1 MGLRGRRSER
11 PVTLWLR
18 AWREGCGLKAEYVA
32 RRCKVATHTI
42 YDWEHSV
49 NGPPMCILP
58 ILARE
63 YGCTIDDLYHPP
75 KEADE

>member
-1 MGLRGRRSER
+1 MKS
-11 PVTLWLR
+11 
-18 AWREGCGLKAEYVA
+18 EYVA
-32 RRCKVATHTI
+32 RRCKVSTNTI
-42 YDWEHSV
+42 YGWEHSV

-63 YGCTIDDLYHPP
+63 YGCTIEDLYHPP